1 MAGTGSPPLVGASA
15 LLSLLPPPR
24 KRAAMPR
31 AAVSASASAS
41 ARAKACSYQLREGQF
56 RRFHRLPSGLAI
68 EVIFQEAQVAAAEG
82 LRNPPLVFIH
92 GSFHAAWCWVE
103 HWLPFFSDSGYD
115 CYALSL
121 LGQGESDVP
130 SGPAA
135 GTLQTHTSDIA
146 DFIQKEVRSPP
157 VLIGHS
163 FGGLIVQSYI
173 SNMTYSY
180 SKQPSLSE
188 NLVAHPL
195 VAGAVLVCSVPP
207 TGNSGLVW
215 RYLLTKPI
223 AAIKVTLSLAAKAF
237 ANSLPLCKETFFSST
252 MEDHLVLKYQE
263 LMKASSKLPLFDLR
277 KLNASL
283 PVSPPTKGTVTLL
296 IMGASDDFIVDTE
309 GLQETARFYGVQAF
323 CVEGVAHDMMLD
335 SRWEKGAQT
344 FLSWLQELQ
353 RDQVS

>member
-31 AAVSASASAS
+31 AAVSASASASAS

-68 EVIFQEAQVAAAEG
+68 EVIFQEAQAAAAEG

-130 SGPAA
+130 SGAAA
-135 GTLQTHTSDIA
+135 GTLQ
-146 DFIQKEVRSPP
+146 
-157 VLIGHS
+157 
-163 FGGLIVQSYI
+163 
-173 SNMTYSY
+173 
-180 SKQPSLSE
+180 

-296 IMGASDDFIVDTE
+296 IMGASDDFIIDTE

>member
-1 MAGTGSPPLVGASA
+1 MAAAGSPPLVGASP
-15 LLSLLPPPR
+15 LLSLLAPPR

-31 AAVSASASAS
+31 VAASAS
-41 ARAKACSYQLREGQF
+41 ARARPCPYQLKEGQF
-56 RRFHRLPSGLAI
+56 RRFHRLPSGLAM
-68 EVIFQEAQVAAAEG
+68 EVIFQEAHPAVAEEG

-115 CYALSL
+115 CHALSL

-130 SGPAA
+130 SGATA

-146 DFIQKEVRSPP
+146 DFIRKEVRSPP

-173 SNMTYSY
+173 SNMTYSSS

-195 VAGAVLVCSVPP
+195 LAGAVLVCSVPP
-207 TGNSGLVW
+207 TGNSGLVR

-283 PVSPPTKGTVTLL
+283 PVSPPAKGIVKLL

-309 GLQETARFYGVQAF
+309 GLQETARFYGVQAV

-335 SRWEKGAQT
+335 TTWEKGAQT

-353 RDQVS
+353 RYQVP